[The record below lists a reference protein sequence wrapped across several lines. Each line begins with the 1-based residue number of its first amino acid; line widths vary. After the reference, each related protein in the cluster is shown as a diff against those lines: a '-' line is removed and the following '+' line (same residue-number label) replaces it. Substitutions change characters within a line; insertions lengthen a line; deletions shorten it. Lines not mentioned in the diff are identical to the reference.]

1 MINSEMK
8 KNLKLKLMI
17 KKYKEFS
24 INESIEEHGDIV
36 DIFNEMID
44 DGFKLETEKSF
55 FSKTGMRSE
64 NENTTYTIPGV
75 KISLKKK
82 VDSKLTESLTLE
94 VINSI
99 GECIDRLGELGEVI
113 IKEMNL
119 NYTPSG
125 NDSSSYSFFR
135 FEIYLLQKHKELE
148 ISDKPHFYDFMDSL
162 RRNFSRSSNKVT
174 NGFTIEQGK
183 DEAILVPKEGVD
195 SKVMLSATKSQL
207 KKFFDPW
214 HMSWRNRRNYEFDY
228 DVKLVDNKIHLI
240 YKQMF
245 QLDRHNRRIEP
256 EN

>member
-1 MINSEMK
+1 
-8 KNLKLKLMI
+8 MI
-17 KKYKEFS
+17 KRYKEFS
-24 INESIEEHGDIV
+24 INESVEEYDEIV
-36 DIFNEMID
+36 DIFTDMID
-44 DGFKLETEKSF
+44 DSFKLETEKSF

-148 ISDKPHFYDFMDSL
+148 ISDKPGFYEFMDDL
-162 RRNFSRSSNKVT
+162 RRKFNQSSNKVT

-214 HMSWRNRRNYEFDY
+214 YVSWRNRRNYEFDY
-228 DVKLVDNKIHLI
+228 DVKLIDNKIHLI
-240 YKQMF
+240 YKQKF
-245 QLDRHNRRIEP
+245 QIDRHNRRIQP